1 MNRKC
6 RTVYA
11 GGVYM
16 LKEASFINEMKS
28 LAKAQ
33 SETKAKLILIM
44 KQLQYDSGNKS
55 LHQELD
61 KLRLES
67 HELHNEEKD
76 LRVSFREYISVM
88 SIR

>member
-1 MNRKC
+1 
-6 RTVYA
+6 
-11 GGVYM
+11 M

>member
-1 MNRKC
+1 
-6 RTVYA
+6 
-11 GGVYM
+11 M
-16 LKEASFINEMKS
+16 LKEDSFINEMKS

-33 SETKAKLILIM
+33 FETKAKLILIM
-44 KQLQYDSGNKS
+44 KQLQHDSANKS